1 MTNEA
6 SAIVQKLWNFCEVLR
21 DDGVSYGDYVQ
32 QLTNLLFLKMAD
44 EQTQPP
50 FNKRSSIPKK
60 YNWTTLVSKKGSE
73 LEDHYKALLD
83 KLSKESG
90 LLGVIF
96 RKTQNKIQDPAK
108 LERLIKLIDGDGE
121 TGKIVWAGMDIDVKG
136 EIYEGLLEK
145 NAEDV
150 KSGAGQYFTPRPLID
165 TIVEVVEP
173 KPKQKIGDPA
183 CGTGGFFL
191 SAHRYLVENFN
202 MDPDERRFLRNST
215 FKGWDIVSEVVRLC
229 AMNMYLHGIG
239 SNESQIVLSDS
250 LVADP
255 GDRFDIIMTNPP
267 FGKKSTI
274 MAYAE
279 DGKVERERLS
289 YERDDFY
296 ATTSNKQLNFLQH
309 VKTLLKIDGRC
320 AIVAPDNVL
329 FEGGAGETI
338 RKKLLEEFDFH
349 TLLRLPPGIFYA
361 GGVKANVLFFDKK
374 PARMDNY
381 PWTSNLWIYD
391 FRTNQHFTLKENPL
405 TANDLKDFVECY
417 NAKNRSKRKKSERFR
432 PFTYDEISKR
442 DNTNLDIFWLQ
453 DQSLKDA
460 ENIPVPSEIVPRI
473 QKELQS
479 ATKSISKIDLE
490 LREQKRQ

>member
-6 SAIVQKLWNFCEVLR
+6 PSIVQKLWNFCEVLR

-50 FNKRSSIPKK
+50 FNKRSAIPKK
-60 YNWTTLVSKKGSE
+60 YDWATLISKRGSE
-73 LEDHYKALLD
+73 LEEHYKTLLD

-96 RKTQNKIQDPAK
+96 RKAQNKIQDPAK

-121 TGKIVWAGMDIDVKG
+121 TGNMVWAGMDIDVKG

-165 TIVEVVEP
+165 TIVEVVRP

-191 SAHRYLVENFN
+191 AAHKYLVENFN
-202 MDPDERRFLRNST
+202 MDPNERKFLKNST

-239 SNESQIVLSDS
+239 STESQIVMSDS
-250 LVADP
+250 LVSDP

-267 FGKKSTI
+267 FGKKSKI
-274 MAYAE
+274 MVYAE
-279 DGKVERERLS
+279 EGKAERERLS

-296 ATTSNKQLNFLQH
+296 VTTSNKQLNFLQH
-309 VKTLLKIDGRC
+309 VKTLLKIGGQC

-349 TLLRLPPGIFYA
+349 TLLRLPTGIFYA

-374 PARMDNY
+374 PQNRNNS
-381 PWTSNLWIYD
+381 PLTSKLWIYD

-405 TANDLKDFVECY
+405 TTADLKDFVECY
-417 NAKNRSKRKKSERFR
+417 NTKNRSKREKSERFR
-432 PFTYDEISKR
+432 PFTYDEIVQR
-442 DNTNLDIFWLQ
+442 DKTNLDIFWLQ

-460 ENIPVPSEIVPRI
+460 ENIPDPSEIVPRI

-479 ATKSISKIDLE
+479 AVRSINKVARE
-490 LREQKRQ
+490 LGKTRQ